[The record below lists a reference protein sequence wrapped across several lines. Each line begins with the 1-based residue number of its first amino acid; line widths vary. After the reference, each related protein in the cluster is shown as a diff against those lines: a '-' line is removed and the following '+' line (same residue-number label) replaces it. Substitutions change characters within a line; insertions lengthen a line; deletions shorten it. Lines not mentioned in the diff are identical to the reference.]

1 MKTFCNLKAG
11 EAVFCIQQPNDM
23 KNKILRLVLLAVAAA
38 TLGLFT
44 NTAVAQDQGDR
55 AQRRQEMLDRYLDRL
70 DVKSQEDRKKIE
82 VLIGKVSDAQRESR
96 MGGGFGGGRGGAGGG
111 GGGGNRGGAEPS
123 PEYTAL
129 NKAIEDKE
137 PAEEIKAKL
146 AKYRETRKAKEA
158 AVDKA
163 QEDLRKALTPRQ
175 EAAAVLA
182 GLLK

>member
-1 MKTFCNLKAG
+1 M
-11 EAVFCIQQPNDM
+11 Q
-23 KNKILRLVLLAVAAA
+23 NKILRLVLLAVAAA
-38 TLGLFT
+38 TMGLFT

-70 DVKSQEDRKKIE
+70 DVKSQEDRKKVE

-96 MGGGFGGGRGGAGGG
+96 MGGGFGGGRSGGGG
-111 GGGGNRGGAEPS
+111 GGGGNRGNAEPS
-123 PEYTAL
+123 PEYAAL

-137 PAEEIKAKL
+137 PADDIKAKL
-146 AKYRETRKAKEA
+146 AKYREARKAREA